1 MINDEQLKKGLF
13 EFDRVE
19 TFEACWPGGIVRVW
33 LKKKVG
39 LYDIQEGRLVIPFE
53 YDQITLDHPES
64 NYRFVVYQDRKCGV
78 YETTHD
84 LPGLLVVPVEYDHVT
99 QMAEEVYRVSNG
111 GRHGV
116 YSIAHRGLVIPIE
129 FDSIDLLTST
139 LFLVKIKSG
148 ARWGLYSTEDKSVA
162 WKS

>member
-1 MINDEQLKKGLF
+1 MRSNEQIRQDLF
-13 EFDRVE
+13 QYDRVE

-39 LYDIQEGRLVIPFE
+39 LYDIQEGKLVIPVE

-78 YETTHD
+78 YDTT
-84 LPGLLVVPVEYDHVT
+84 LNLLVVPVEFDRVT
-99 QMAEEVYRVSNG
+99 QMTEEFYRISKG
-111 GRHGV
+111 GRRGA
-116 YSIAHRGLVIPIE
+116 YSIPLRCLIIQAY
-129 FDSIDLLTST
+129 FDSVDLLTPT
-139 LFLVKIKSG
+139 LFLVKMEG
-148 ARWGLYSTEDKSVA
+148 RWGLYSTENQLPA